1 MSENL
6 KRHRPDIKV
15 LGEGKAIAFMPE
27 DPMGV
32 WVHIQEVR
40 DLLDVKDRTI
50 RDYEDNYLPRP
61 KTMELKS
68 WMIGSPETG
77 EQWVYDAEEVDKAIA
92 AKDKKIEELKASN
105 RRLAK
110 LVGKRS
116 NAMLSFRK
124 AMWKAI
130 FNWAKLEAL
139 RWLEREKTCPLG
151 SDREGF
157 CMKRRHLWEH
167 VGDKGASEVADYET
181 LRDNLLTKYADA
193 IASGKGVVTAEQPM
207 RIIGK

>member
-1 MSENL
+1 MNENL

-130 FNWAKLEAL
+130 SNWAKLEAL

-157 CMKRRHLWEH
+157 CMKHRHLWER
-167 VGDKGASEVADYET
+167 VGDKGAYEVVSYET
-181 LRDNLLTKYADA
+181 LRDHLLTKYADA
-193 IASGKGVVTAEQPM
+193 IASGKGIVTAEQPM